1 MGYSIKDVATL
12 TGLSEATLRY
22 YDKEGLFPD
31 MQRKKSGYRIFTDH
45 ELEQIKYIE
54 CFKTSGFEIA
64 DIKEY
69 FNLIKEGDNTLNV
82 RLELMK
88 KRKTILEEKMKDLQ
102 KSINLIN
109 RKIEYYTKAVENGTE
124 KGIDFKC
131 EL

>member
-1 MGYSIKDVATL
+1 MEYSIKDVARL

-31 MQRKKSGYRIFTDH
+31 MQRKKSGYRVFTQR
-45 ELEQIKYIE
+45 ELQQIKYIE
-54 CFKTSGFEIA
+54 CFKTSGFEIS

-69 FNLIKEGDNTLNV
+69 FNLIKEGDSTLNV

-88 KRKTILEEKMKDLQ
+88 KRKLILQEKMNDLQ
-102 KSINLIN
+102 KSINLVDK
-109 RKIEYYTKAVENGTE
+109 KIEYYTKAVEKGTE

>member
-54 CFKTSGFEIA
+54 CFKISGF
-64 DIKEY
+64 
-69 FNLIKEGDNTLNV
+69 
-82 RLELMK
+82 
-88 KRKTILEEKMKDLQ
+88 
-102 KSINLIN
+102 
-109 RKIEYYTKAVENGTE
+109 
-124 KGIDFKC
+124 
-131 EL
+131 

>member
-1 MGYSIKDVATL
+1 M
-12 TGLSEATLRY
+12 
-22 YDKEGLFPD
+22 
-31 MQRKKSGYRIFTDH
+31 
-45 ELEQIKYIE
+45 EQIKYIE

-88 KRKTILEEKMKDLQ
+88 KRKTILEEKMKDLK
-102 KSINLIN
+102 KSINLVN
-109 RKIEYYTKAVENGTE
+109 RKIEYYTKAVEKGTE